1 MTWDQRV
8 KYLLRAASR
17 AEGEGDSRVAEL
29 FRRMAA
35 DAEPPESRITLPR
48 MTGRME
54 CCPE

>member
-1 MTWDQRV
+1 MTWDERV

-35 DAEPPESRITLPR
+35 DAEPAAPKVTLSRLTSGL
-48 MTGRME
+48 E
-54 CCPE
+54 CCRE